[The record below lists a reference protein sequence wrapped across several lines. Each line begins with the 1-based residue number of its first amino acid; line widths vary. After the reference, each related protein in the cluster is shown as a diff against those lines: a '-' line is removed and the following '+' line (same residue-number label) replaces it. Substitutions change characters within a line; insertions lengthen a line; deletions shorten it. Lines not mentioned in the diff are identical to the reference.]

1 MRVET
6 MPDLLGLFLGK
17 IEKRLGDWMLEREI
31 KWTRRNLE
39 LTEREIADKLR
50 TKRDLSKRLMNLEM
64 ERGR

>member
-1 MRVET
+1 MKVET
-6 MPDLLGLFLGK
+6 MPDLLGIFLGK
-17 IEKRLGDWMLEREI
+17 IEKKLSDCLLEYEI

-39 LTEREIADKLR
+39 LTEREIAEKLE